1 MNIAIVNWRDPW
13 HPAAGGAEVYAWEL
27 ARRFAADGD
36 RVWFVTA
43 RAPGQVRE
51 ETVEGV
57 RLVRM
62 GGPFTVYPLVLLWMS
77 VRRNRFDVVLDCQNG
92 IPFFTPLVVGRRTRV
107 LCVVH
112 HVHDRQFDVHL
123 PWWLAALGRF
133 LEGPVSRWAYRGRE
147 CVAVSPSTVR
157 AMRERL
163 GWRGPIHLVPNGV
176 PGRLR
181 APRASAARSRRPRL
195 VCVGRLVA
203 HKRVELLLEAVPE
216 LRKRWPDLVVDVV
229 GRGPEEA
236 RLRAAAPEGVVLHGY
251 LTEEDKERLVSAAW
265 LQVNTSQG
273 EGWGL
278 CVLEAAA
285 LGVPTVAYDVDG
297 LRDAV
302 RPGETGWLLP
312 EGGDLAKGI
321 TAALDELAVDPDP
334 YRAKC
339 REWAAQ
345 FSWDRSAERL
355 SALVRRPPDAPAA
368 PVVLEWEE
376 R

>member
-1 MNIAIVNWRDPW
+1 
-13 HPAAGGAEVYAWEL
+13 
-27 ARRFAADGD
+27 
-36 RVWFVTA
+36 A
-43 RAPGQVRE
+43 RAG
-51 ETVEGV
+51 
-57 RLVRM
+57 
-62 GGPFTVYPLVLLWMS
+62 
-77 VRRNRFDVVLDCQNG
+77 
-92 IPFFTPLVVGRRTRV
+92 
-107 LCVVH
+107 
-112 HVHDRQFDVHL
+112 
-123 PWWLAALGRF
+123 
-133 LEGPVSRWAYRGRE
+133 
-147 CVAVSPSTVR
+147 
-157 AMRERL
+157 
-163 GWRGPIHLVPNGV
+163 
-176 PGRLR
+176 
-181 APRASAARSRRPRL
+181 RSRRPRL

-251 LTEEDKERLVSAAW
+251 LTEEEKERLVSAAW

-312 EGGDLAKGI
+312 EGADLAKGI
-321 TAALDELAVDPDP
+321 TAALDELTVASDT
-334 YRAKC
+334 YSAKC

-345 FSWDRSAERL
+345 FSWDGSAERL
-355 SALVRRPPDAPAA
+355 SALVRRPPGAPAT